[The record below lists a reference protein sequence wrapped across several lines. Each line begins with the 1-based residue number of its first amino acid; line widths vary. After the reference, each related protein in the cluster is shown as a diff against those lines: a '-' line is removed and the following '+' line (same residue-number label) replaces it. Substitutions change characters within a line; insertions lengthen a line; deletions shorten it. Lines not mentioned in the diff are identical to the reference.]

1 MATNNAYQTK
11 TAKEELLE
19 LLKKKPNIYK
29 DAVKWTF
36 ACWIGITA
44 SSYFDDKYFSGVD
57 RAAALKEL
65 QESDSIWLENDRKG
79 TSEVI
84 VHLTEAQIYPKM

>member
-1 MATNNAYQTK
+1 MATNNLPQAK

-19 LLKKKPNIYK
+19 LFEKQSKIFQ

-36 ACWIGITA
+36 ACWIGIGA
-44 SSYFDDKYFSGVD
+44 SQLFTDKFFFNVD
-57 RAAALKEL
+57 RIVALKEL
-65 QESDSIWLENDRKG
+65 QESGFIWLEDDPKG

-84 VHLTEAQIYPKM
+84 VHLTEQGRDEIV